1 MKTPL
6 FTGSSVAIVTPMHP
20 DKSIHLEKL
29 GELIDLQ
36 LAAGTAAIT
45 VCGTTGESA
54 ALTDAEKLEIIRF
67 AVDYVAGRV
76 PVIAGTGSND
86 TSHALELSREAQ
98 AQGVDGLLLV
108 TPHYNKASPKGLIR
122 HYTTVAN
129 GVNIPCI
136 LYNVP
141 SRTGVSLTV
150 PVYRELSR
158 HPRINGVKEA
168 SGSTELVIRTLAAC
182 GEELNIWSGND
193 SQIVPL
199 MALGA
204 KGVISVLANLLPAQT
219 AQMARLCLAGDFAQA
234 AKMQVCYEGLIDAL
248 FWEVNPIPVKTALRL
263 MGLEVGPLRM
273 PLCEME
279 PEQIVLLRHAMED
292 VSLLTPSAAL

>member
-36 LAAGTAAIT
+36 LAGGTAAIT

-54 ALTDAEKLEIIRF
+54 LLSDDEKLAVIRY
-67 AVDYVAGRV
+67 AVEHTAGRV

-86 TSHALELSREAQ
+86 TSHALALSREAQ
-98 AQGVDGLLLV
+98 ACGADGLLLV
-108 TPHYNKASPKGLIR
+108 TPYYNKCSAKGLIR
-122 HYTTVAN
+122 HYTTIADQVD
-129 GVNIPCI
+129 IPCI
-136 LYNVP
+136 VYNIP
-141 SRTGVSLTV
+141 SRTGVSMSV

-158 HPRINGVKEA
+158 HPRINGIKEA
-168 SGSTELVIRTLAAC
+168 SGSTELVRCTLAAC
-182 GEELNIWSGND
+182 DLNVWSGND

-219 AQMARLCLAGDFAQA
+219 AQLAGACLAGDYAKA
-234 AKMQVCYEGLIDAL
+234 ASMQLAYGALIDAL
-248 FWEVNPIPVKTALRL
+248 FCEVNPIPIKTALNL
-263 MGLEVGPLRM
+263 MGMEVGPLRM

-279 PEQIVLLRHAMED
+279 PEQEALLRQAMAAA
-292 VSLLTPSAAL
+292 SIPLKQPSSA